1 MNLEELKKKM
11 DEEHYIYDDTLSTV
25 LYVALQLGRPLLIE
39 GAAGVG
45 KTEVAKV
52 MAAALDRELV
62 RLQCYEGLDESKALY
77 EWNYQKQL
85 LSIQVNMNAQDR
97 EALTRSLFSDEYL
110 LERPLLKSIRSEK
123 PVVLLI
129 DEIDKAD
136 EEFEAFLLELL
147 SEMQVTIPEVG
158 TIRANSVPFVVLTS
172 NRARPLSEA
181 LRRRCA
187 YLYIEYPDMEKE
199 LAILRAKLPH
209 VDDRLCAQVA
219 LAVQKLRSNEVIL
232 KKPSIAETLD
242 WAAALDALGIREL
255 TPDALRKTAGFV
267 LKNNEDMAALARQT
281 ADKLDAMGIKFK
293 VVNVVDLVKL
303 QSAKENNEALSDE
316 EFAELFTEDKPVL
329 FAYHSY
335 ARDVRGLIYDRPNH
349 DNFNVHG
356 YEEQGSTTTPYDMVR
371 VNNIDRYELQ
381 AEALRMIDADKYA
394 DKINELEAFR
404 QEAFQFAVDNGYD
417 HPDYTDWVYSGVNT
431 NKQGAVSATAATA
444 GDNE

>member
-1 MNLEELKKKM
+1 MELQELKEKM
-11 DEEHYIYDDTLSTV
+11 DLANYIYDDTLATV
-25 LYVALQLGRPLLIE
+25 LYVALELGRPLLIE

-52 MAAALDRELV
+52 MAAALDRDLV

-85 LSIQVNMNAQDR
+85 LSIQINRDTEDK
-97 EALTRSLFSDEYL
+97 EALTSDLFRDEYL

-147 SEMQVTIPEVG
+147 SDLQVSIPEIG
-158 TIRANSVPFVVLTS
+158 TVKAKSVPFIVLTS

-187 YLYIEYPDMEKE
+187 YLYIEYPDLEKE

-209 VDDRLCAQVA
+209 VDDRLCVQVA
-219 LAVQKLRSNEVIL
+219 TAVQKLRSNEAIL

-255 TPDALRKTAGFV
+255 TPDALRRTAGFIV
-267 LKNNEDMAALARQT
+267 KNSEDLS
-281 ADKLDAMGIKFK
+281 
-293 VVNVVDLVKL
+293 VVN
-303 QSAKENNEALSDE
+303 EPGE
-316 EFAELFTEDKPVL
+316 EHHRSCD
-329 FAYHSY
+329 HHC
-335 ARDVRGLIYDRPNH
+335 GGH
-349 DNFNVHG
+349 HHG
-356 YEEQGSTTTPYDMVR
+356 
-371 VNNIDRYELQ
+371 
-381 AEALRMIDADKYA
+381 
-394 DKINELEAFR
+394 
-404 QEAFQFAVDNGYD
+404 
-417 HPDYTDWVYSGVNT
+417 
-431 NKQGAVSATAATA
+431 
-444 GDNE
+444 

>member
-1 MNLEELKKKM
+1 MNIEQLKQKM
-11 DEEHYIYDDTLSTV
+11 RQENYVFDDTLATV
-25 LYVALQLGRPLLIE
+25 LYVSLQLGRPLLIE

-52 MAAALDRELV
+52 MAAVLDRELV

-85 LSIQVNMNAQDR
+85 LSIQVNMNTQDR
-97 EALTRSLFSDEYL
+97 DALTKSLFSDEYL
-110 LERPLLKSIRSEK
+110 LERPLLKSIRSEE

-147 SEMQVTIPEVG
+147 SEMQVTVPEIG
-158 TIRANSVPFVVLTS
+158 TIRAKTIPFVVLTS

-219 LAVQKLRSNEVIL
+219 LAVQKLRSNEAIL

-242 WAAALDALGIREL
+242 WAAALDALGVREL
-255 TPDALRKTAGFV
+255 TPDVLRQTAGFV
-267 LKNNEDMAALARQT
+267 LKNNEDMAALEKA
-281 ADKLDAMGIKFK
+281 G
-293 VVNVVDLVKL
+293 
-303 QSAKENNEALSDE
+303 E
-316 EFAELFTEDKPVL
+316 EE
-329 FAYHSY
+329 HHC
-335 ARDVRGLIYDRPNH
+335 GCGGHCH
-349 DNFNVHG
+349 D
-356 YEEQGSTTTPYDMVR
+356 
-371 VNNIDRYELQ
+371 
-381 AEALRMIDADKYA
+381 
-394 DKINELEAFR
+394 
-404 QEAFQFAVDNGYD
+404 
-417 HPDYTDWVYSGVNT
+417 
-431 NKQGAVSATAATA
+431 
-444 GDNE
+444 

>member
-1 MNLEELKKKM
+1 MELSDLKKKM
-11 DEEHYIYDDTLSTV
+11 DEAHYIYDDTLATV
-25 LYVALQLGRPLLIE
+25 LYVALALGRPLLIE

-45 KTEVAKV
+45 KTEIAKV
-52 MAAALDRELV
+52 MASSLDRELV

-85 LSIQVNMNAQDR
+85 LSIQVNMNTQDR

-147 SEMQVTIPEVG
+147 SEMQVTVPEVG
-158 TIRANSVPFVVLTS
+158 TVKAKSVPFVVLTS
-172 NRARPLSEA
+172 NRSRPLSEA

-219 LAVQKLRSNEVIL
+219 LAVQKLRASDSIL

-255 TPDALRKTAGFV
+255 TPDALRQTAGFV
-267 LKNNEDMAALARQT
+267 LKNNEDIS
-281 ADKLDAMGIKFK
+281 AM
-293 VVNVVDLVKL
+293 DL
-303 QSAKENNEALSDE
+303 EGE
-316 EFAELFTEDKPVL
+316 EP
-329 FAYHSY
+329 
-335 ARDVRGLIYDRPNH
+335 H
-349 DNFNVHG
+349 DCHCGGHCGGHHHG
-356 YEEQGSTTTPYDMVR
+356 
-371 VNNIDRYELQ
+371 
-381 AEALRMIDADKYA
+381 
-394 DKINELEAFR
+394 
-404 QEAFQFAVDNGYD
+404 
-417 HPDYTDWVYSGVNT
+417 
-431 NKQGAVSATAATA
+431 
-444 GDNE
+444 

>member
-1 MNLEELKKKM
+1 MTYEELKAKM
-11 DEEHYIYDDTLSTV
+11 DDCHYIYDETLATILDVS
-25 LYVALQLGRPLLIE
+25 LQLGRPLLIE

-52 MAAALDRELV
+52 MASALGRDLV

-97 EALTRSLFSDEYL
+97 DSLTKSLFSDEYL
-110 LERPLLKSIRSEK
+110 LERPLLQSIRSERS
-123 PVVLLI
+123 VVLLI

-147 SEMQVTIPEVG
+147 SEMQVSIPEIG
-158 TIRANSVPFVVLTS
+158 TIKAKSIPFVVLTS

-219 LAVQKLRSNEVIL
+219 LAVQKLRANDIIL
-232 KKPSIAETLD
+232 KKPAIAETLD

-255 TPDALRKTAGFV
+255 TPDALRQTAGFV
-267 LKNNEDMAALARQT
+267 LKNNED
-281 ADKLDAMGIKFK
+281 LDAM
-293 VVNVVDLVKL
+293 DL
-303 QSAKENNEALSDE
+303 DTE
-316 EFAELFTEDKPVL
+316 EPHTCTCGGSCGG
-329 FAYHSY
+329 H
-335 ARDVRGLIYDRPNH
+335 H
-349 DNFNVHG
+349 HG
-356 YEEQGSTTTPYDMVR
+356 
-371 VNNIDRYELQ
+371 
-381 AEALRMIDADKYA
+381 
-394 DKINELEAFR
+394 
-404 QEAFQFAVDNGYD
+404 
-417 HPDYTDWVYSGVNT
+417 
-431 NKQGAVSATAATA
+431 
-444 GDNE
+444 

>member
-1 MNLEELKKKM
+1 MNIDELKQKL
-11 DEEHYIYDDTLSTV
+11 DEANYIYDDTLATV
-25 LYVALQLGRPLLIE
+25 LYVSLQLGRPLLIE

-45 KTEVAKV
+45 KTEIAKV
-52 MAAALDRELV
+52 MASALGRDLV

-85 LSIQVNMNAQDR
+85 LSIQVNMGARDS
-97 EALTRSLFSDEYL
+97 EELTRSLFSDEYL

-147 SEMQVTIPEVG
+147 SEMQVSIPEVG
-158 TIRANSVPFVVLTS
+158 TIRAKSVPFVVLTS

-187 YLYIEYPDMEKE
+187 YLYIQYPNLDKE

-219 LAVQKLRSNEVIL
+219 MAVQKLRSNEAIL

-255 TPDALRKTAGFV
+255 TPDALRQTAGFV
-267 LKNNEDMAALARQT
+267 LKNSED
-281 ADKLDAMGIKFK
+281 LD
-293 VVNVVDLVKL
+293 VL
-303 QSAKENNEALSDE
+303 E
-316 EFAELFTEDKPVL
+316 ESQHHECSCGG
-329 FAYHSY
+329 HC
-335 ARDVRGLIYDRPNH
+335 GGHHH
-349 DNFNVHG
+349 D
-356 YEEQGSTTTPYDMVR
+356 
-371 VNNIDRYELQ
+371 
-381 AEALRMIDADKYA
+381 
-394 DKINELEAFR
+394 
-404 QEAFQFAVDNGYD
+404 
-417 HPDYTDWVYSGVNT
+417 
-431 NKQGAVSATAATA
+431 
-444 GDNE
+444 

>member
-1 MNLEELKKKM
+1 MDLSTLKQKM
-11 DEEHYIYDDTLSTV
+11 DEARYIYDDTLATV
-25 LYVALQLGRPLLIE
+25 LAVALQLGRPLLIE

-45 KTEVAKV
+45 KTEIAKV
-52 MAAALDRELV
+52 MAAALDRDLV

-85 LSIQVNMNAQDR
+85 LSIQVNMGKKDSD
-97 EALTRSLFSDEYL
+97 ELTKSLFSDEYL
-110 LERPLLKSIRSEK
+110 LERPLLQSIRSEK

-158 TIRANSVPFVVLTS
+158 TIKAKSVPFVVLTS

-187 YLYIEYPDMEKE
+187 YLYIQYPDMEKE

-219 LAVQKLRSNEVIL
+219 MAVQKLRANESIL

-255 TPDALRKTAGFV
+255 TPDALRQTAGFV
-267 LKNNEDMAALARQT
+267 LKNNEDMEVLEH
-281 ADKLDAMGIKFK
+281 L
-293 VVNVVDLVKL
+293 
-303 QSAKENNEALSDE
+303 DE
-316 EFAELFTEDKPVL
+316 EEAPHECSCG
-329 FAYHSY
+329 HHC
-335 ARDVRGLIYDRPNH
+335 GGH
-349 DNFNVHG
+349 HHG
-356 YEEQGSTTTPYDMVR
+356 
-371 VNNIDRYELQ
+371 
-381 AEALRMIDADKYA
+381 
-394 DKINELEAFR
+394 
-404 QEAFQFAVDNGYD
+404 
-417 HPDYTDWVYSGVNT
+417 
-431 NKQGAVSATAATA
+431 
-444 GDNE
+444 

>member
-1 MNLEELKKKM
+1 MDLNTLKQKM
-11 DEEHYIYDDTLSTV
+11 DQANYIYDDTLATV
-25 LYVALQLGRPLLIE
+25 LYVALTLGRPLLIE

-45 KTEVAKV
+45 KTEIAKV
-52 MAAALDRELV
+52 MASALDRDLV

-85 LSIQVNMNAQDR
+85 LSIQVNMNQVDR
-97 EALTRSLFSDEYL
+97 DELTTSLFRDEYL
-110 LERPLLKSIRSEK
+110 LERPLLQSIKSEK

-147 SEMQVTIPEVG
+147 SDMQVSIPEIG
-158 TIRANSVPFVVLTS
+158 TIKARTVPFVVLTS

-219 LAVQKLRSNEVIL
+219 LAVQKLRSNETIL

-255 TPDALRKTAGFV
+255 TPDAIRQTAGFI
-267 LKNNEDMAALARQT
+267 LKNSEDIAAFA
-281 ADKLDAMGIKFK
+281 AD
-293 VVNVVDLVKL
+293 
-303 QSAKENNEALSDE
+303 
-316 EFAELFTEDKPVL
+316 
-329 FAYHSY
+329 
-335 ARDVRGLIYDRPNH
+335 
-349 DNFNVHG
+349 
-356 YEEQGSTTTPYDMVR
+356 
-371 VNNIDRYELQ
+371 
-381 AEALRMIDADKYA
+381 
-394 DKINELEAFR
+394 
-404 QEAFQFAVDNGYD
+404 D
-417 HPDYTDWVYSGVNT
+417 HPTDHHACGC
-431 NKQGAVSATAATA
+431 GHC
-444 GDNE
+444 GGHHHG

>member
-11 DEEHYIYDDTLSTV
+11 DEEHYIYDDTLATV

-52 MAAALDRELV
+52 MAVALDRELV

-255 TPDALRKTAGFV
+255 TPDTLRKTAGFV
-267 LKNNEDMAALARQT
+267 LKNNEDMAAL
-281 ADKLDAMGIKFK
+281 DAEEMGGCHCGGC
-293 VVNVVDLVKL
+293 
-303 QSAKENNEALSDE
+303 EG
-316 EFAELFTEDKPVL
+316 
-329 FAYHSY
+329 H
-335 ARDVRGLIYDRPNH
+335 H
-349 DNFNVHG
+349 HG
-356 YEEQGSTTTPYDMVR
+356 
-371 VNNIDRYELQ
+371 
-381 AEALRMIDADKYA
+381 
-394 DKINELEAFR
+394 
-404 QEAFQFAVDNGYD
+404 
-417 HPDYTDWVYSGVNT
+417 
-431 NKQGAVSATAATA
+431 
-444 GDNE
+444 

>member
-1 MNLEELKKKM
+1 
-11 DEEHYIYDDTLSTV
+11 
-25 LYVALQLGRPLLIE
+25 VALQLGRPLLIE

-45 KTEVAKV
+45 KTEIAKV
-52 MAAALDRELV
+52 MASALNRDLV

-85 LSIQVNMNAQDR
+85 LSIQVNMGTKDS
-97 EALTRSLFSDEYL
+97 ETLTKDLFSDEYL

-147 SEMQVTIPEVG
+147 SEMQVSIPEIG
-158 TIRANSVPFVVLTS
+158 TIRAKSVPFVVLTS

-187 YLYIEYPDMEKE
+187 YLYIQYPDMEKE

-219 LAVQKLRSNEVIL
+219 LAVQKLRSNEAIL

-255 TPDALRKTAGFV
+255 TPDALRQTAGFI
-267 LKNNEDMAALARQT
+267 LKNSEDM
-281 ADKLDAMGIKFK
+281 
-293 VVNVVDLVKL
+293 
-303 QSAKENNEALSDE
+303 E
-316 EFAELFTEDKPVL
+316 VL
-329 FAYHSY
+329 
-335 ARDVRGLIYDRPNH
+335 
-349 DNFNVHG
+349 
-356 YEEQGSTTTPYDMVR
+356 
-371 VNNIDRYELQ
+371 
-381 AEALRMIDADKYA
+381 AEAEVHSHNCGCGGSCGGHHHD
-394 DKINELEAFR
+394 
-404 QEAFQFAVDNGYD
+404 
-417 HPDYTDWVYSGVNT
+417 
-431 NKQGAVSATAATA
+431 
-444 GDNE
+444 